1 MIYQILTRALRVCVV
16 LLRREASKAAAKAER
31 VRVEQVVVKRR
42 AEEQVERI
50 RQVGQL
56 ALFELER
63 EHGEAQDVH
72 SKASKLARNL
82 ENINA

>member
-1 MIYQILTRALRVCVV
+1 MIYQILTRAIRVCVV

-31 VRVEQVVVKRR
+31 VRDEQVVVR
-42 AEEQVERI
+42 ARTHQQVERI
-50 RQVGQL
+50 RHAGLL
-56 ALFELER
+56 ADHELEL
-63 EHGEAQDVH
+63 EHREAQDVH